1 MRTLFSTDS
10 GRITNFCA
18 IILLVSLCLTT
29 SPWLFPKHLTEARTL
44 TQADTSQDSTQ
55 AATRERLEEYEGIAV
70 PGITAIE
77 SHEGSHIAPVMTN
90 SEETG
95 FDVAHETSALPGR
108 GAGKAQIT
116 VMQGMAKATAHAA
129 SITEQLIKEPLPPNM
144 RDRHLTTPGGGQPI
158 YEKYQTADASTAVIL
173 IAGLIIFRL
182 AMIARTSMKSAR
194 STERKARKLQKEVKQ
209 LQEENA
215 ALVSKNK
222 ELEEYAYI
230 ASHDLRTPI
239 CGIGGLTEMLQE
251 YLADYISSPQAN
263 PEVAANLCRIQERV
277 TRMRALT
284 QGILTLSNATA
295 APEHAAPVILTEFLE
310 SLRWDFALEDS
321 QLELRSNVRA
331 ISVEP
336 LYFQR
341 IIENLVSNAIKY
353 CGEHEAPHIIIT
365 LEAQRQSCR
374 VSVSDNGPGID
385 PRFHNRIFTIF
396 QTLARPAGSDST
408 GIGLAIVKKL
418 VARHGGTV
426 SLHSSVGN
434 GATFSFDWPL
444 ANPVSRT
451 AISERAA

>member
-1 MRTLFSTDS
+1 M
-10 GRITNFCA
+10 
-18 IILLVSLCLTT
+18 SLCLTI
-29 SPWLFPKHLTEARTL
+29 SPWLFPKHLTEARVI
-44 TQADTSQDSTQ
+44 TQSGTSQDSAQ
-55 AATRERLEEYEGIAV
+55 AATRERLEKYEGTAE
-70 PGITAIE
+70 PSITAIE
-77 SHEGSHIAPVMTN
+77 SHEGSHI
-90 SEETG
+90 
-95 FDVAHETSALPGR
+95 
-108 GAGKAQIT
+108 
-116 VMQGMAKATAHAA
+116 
-129 SITEQLIKEPLPPNM
+129 EQLIREPLAPNM
-144 RDRHLTTPGGGQPI
+144 RDSRLTIPGGDQPI

-173 IAGLIIFRL
+173 IAGLIIARL
-182 AMIARTSMKSAR
+182 AMIARTNKKSA
-194 STERKARKLQKEVKQ
+194 SSAKRKALKLQKEVKQ
-209 LQEENA
+209 LEEANA

-251 YLADYISSPQAN
+251 DLTDYISSPLAN

-277 TRMRALT
+277 TRMQALT

-295 APEHAAPVILTEFLE
+295 APEHSAPVVLTEFLE
-310 SLRWDFALEDS
+310 SLRWDFALEDR

-353 CGEHEAPHIIIT
+353 CGKHDAPHITIT

-396 QTLARPAGSDST
+396 QTLARPTGSDST

-444 ANPVSRT
+444 ARPVSRG
-451 AISERAA
+451 AIPERAA